1 MNKGKITLKSLI
13 IFFLLVYVGYYAFL
27 EISSNVEKEQI
38 EKEVT
43 DLLGTIRGAK
53 LTETDAEDAI
63 EKFVLQ
69 KKHNISLGENDV
81 LSVTIDSKSER
92 IYFDISYEKILNFIF
107 FTKTKRFD
115 VQGSVGLYE

>member
-13 IFFLLVYVGYYAFL
+13 IFFLLVYVAYYAFL
-27 EISSNVEKEQI
+27 EITSNVEKEQI

-43 DLLGTIRGAK
+43 DLLGTIRGAN

-63 EKFVLQ
+63 EKYVLQ
-69 KKHNISLGENDV
+69 KKHNISLGENDI
-81 LSVTIDSKSER
+81 LSVTIDSKSEK
-92 IYFDISYEKILNFIF
+92 IYFDISYEKTLNFIF
-107 FTKTKRFD
+107 FTKTKKFD